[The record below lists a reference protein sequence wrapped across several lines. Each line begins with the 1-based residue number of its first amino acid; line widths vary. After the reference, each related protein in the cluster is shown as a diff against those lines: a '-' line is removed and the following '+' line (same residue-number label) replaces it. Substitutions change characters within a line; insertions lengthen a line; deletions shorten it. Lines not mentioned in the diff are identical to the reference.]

1 METLLH
7 QELREIFDDLLEHF
21 GPQHWWPGET
31 PLEVVVGA
39 ILTQNVAWN
48 NVEKAI
54 NNLQGKDLLSVAGLV
69 QVPREELAEL
79 IIPTRYYNQKATR
92 LKGFMI
98 MVEEEFSGE
107 MDKLLALETDELRRL
122 LLKSKG
128 IGKETADSILL
139 YAADRPVFVV
149 DAYTRRIFSRLGYV
163 EEKVSYDEM
172 QALFTNHLPAD
183 TDLFNEYHALIVAL
197 GKDICRA
204 RNPLSGK
211 FYDLLILALQLLP
224 NQLCPWY
231 ELDALYGLS
240 QRQSGKKGITS
251 VHHLPEESRYPFL
264 DVFHI
269 IFQAVKPYS
278 TEQIP
283 PPPRPFHFS

>member
-1 METLLH
+1 MPDFFIIWPGEDFRLETLLH

-204 RNPLSGK
+204 RNPLCSDCPLNHRCSYRIAEDGK
-211 FYDLLILALQLLP
+211 QPEDNGRDNTEY
-224 NQLCPWY
+224 Y
-231 ELDALYGLS
+231 ENAEDT
-240 QRQSGKKGITS
+240 K
-251 VHHLPEESRYPFL
+251 
-264 DVFHI
+264 
-269 IFQAVKPYS
+269 
-278 TEQIP
+278 
-283 PPPRPFHFS
+283 

>member
-1 METLLH
+1 M
-7 QELREIFDDLLEHF
+7 
-21 GPQHWWPGET
+21 
-31 PLEVVVGA
+31 GA

-149 DAYTRRIFSRLGYV
+149 DAYTRRIFHGWDMWRKKSVTMRCRRFSL
-163 EEKVSYDEM
+163 
-172 QALFTNHLPAD
+172 T
-183 TDLFNEYHALIVAL
+183 
-197 GKDICRA
+197 ICR
-204 RNPLSGK
+204 
-211 FYDLLILALQLLP
+211 LILICLM
-224 NQLCPWY
+224 
-231 ELDALYGLS
+231 
-240 QRQSGKKGITS
+240 
-251 VHHLPEESRYPFL
+251 
-264 DVFHI
+264 
-269 IFQAVKPYS
+269 S
-278 TEQIP
+278 TML
-283 PPPRPFHFS
+283 

>member
-107 MDKLLALETDELRRL
+107 MDKLLALETEDR
-122 LLKSKG
+122 KS
-128 IGKETADSILL
+128 
-139 YAADRPVFVV
+139 VV
-149 DAYTRRIFSRLGYV
+149 
-163 EEKVSYDEM
+163 
-172 QALFTNHLPAD
+172 
-183 TDLFNEYHALIVAL
+183 
-197 GKDICRA
+197 
-204 RNPLSGK
+204 
-211 FYDLLILALQLLP
+211 
-224 NQLCPWY
+224 
-231 ELDALYGLS
+231 
-240 QRQSGKKGITS
+240 
-251 VHHLPEESRYPFL
+251 
-264 DVFHI
+264 
-269 IFQAVKPYS
+269 
-278 TEQIP
+278 
-283 PPPRPFHFS
+283 